1 MNMQDQQPPM
11 ALDTFD
17 ASQFEMSN
25 NEATKSIDDAPMGID
40 EGQFDMTPTK
50 GLQQ

>member
-1 MNMQDQQPPM
+1 
-11 ALDTFD
+11 
-17 ASQFEMSN
+17 MSIN
-25 NEATKSIDDAPMGID
+25 IDRFQYMRLLIEAVNYDVPMGID